1 MGNISASIFTFPVLC
16 FVAFFSASWSNS
28 ATRQLF
34 LVKTNIFPPIRRD
47 EKKLLRQIRSSKNN
61 FLSKM
66 KRATFAGA
74 QLVSAFKNM
83 LSLLS
88 LGFTCF
94 LSAANLSEAVLL
106 VPGLGPAGPLEK
118 EEVTKKPEIN
128 NDGTPLPCC
137 RKQEHSPTQGEGAF
151 LTAQVYGALENWY

>member
-1 MGNISASIFTFPVLC
+1 
-16 FVAFFSASWSNS
+16 
-28 ATRQLF
+28 
-34 LVKTNIFPPIRRD
+34 
-47 EKKLLRQIRSSKNN
+47 
-61 FLSKM
+61 M
-66 KRATFAGA
+66 KRASFAGA

-94 LSAANLSEAVLL
+94 LSANLSEAVLL

-118 EEVTKKPEIN
+118 EVVTKKLEMN

-137 RKQEHSPTQGEGAF
+137 RKQEHSPTKGEGAF
-151 LTAQVYGALENWY
+151 LTAQVYGALEN

>member
-1 MGNISASIFTFPVLC
+1 
-16 FVAFFSASWSNS
+16 
-28 ATRQLF
+28 
-34 LVKTNIFPPIRRD
+34 
-47 EKKLLRQIRSSKNN
+47 
-61 FLSKM
+61 M
-66 KRATFAGA
+66 KRAAFAGA
-74 QLVSAFKNM
+74 QLVFQGAQFVSAFKNM
-83 LSLLS
+83 LSLLG

-118 EEVTKKPEIN
+118 EAVTKKPEIN

-151 LTAQVYGALENWY
+151 LTAQVYGALEN

>member
-1 MGNISASIFTFPVLC
+1 
-16 FVAFFSASWSNS
+16 
-28 ATRQLF
+28 
-34 LVKTNIFPPIRRD
+34 
-47 EKKLLRQIRSSKNN
+47 
-61 FLSKM
+61 M
-66 KRATFAGA
+66 KRAAFAGA

-94 LSAANLSEAVLL
+94 LSANLSEAVLL

-118 EEVTKKPEIN
+118 EAVTKKPEIN

-151 LTAQVYGALENWY
+151 LTAQVYGALEN